1 VQNINMFALCVE
13 IDMIRVEVD
22 ESSVEFDVNCVKV
35 LTDQSAK

>member
-1 VQNINMFALCVE
+1 MFALCVE

-22 ESSVEFDVNCVKV
+22 ESCVEFDVNCVKV